1 MNSHP
6 DQLKNDLNPAN
17 QSMYDQMGD
26 QHTILGV
33 SFFFFFSRVV
43 ILKDL
48 GSHFTIALHTAIVI
62 S

>member
-33 SFFFFFSRVV
+33 SFFFFF
-43 ILKDL
+43 
-48 GSHFTIALHTAIVI
+48 
-62 S
+62 